1 VAAGTVIFLNGASSS
16 GKGTLAHALQAS
28 LDRMFLHVEMDF
40 VFVAM
45 ENAGYNGAVPLGE
58 TIPSMLTRG
67 RRSSTMTRSSYGSCT
82 ATTASEHSAVS
93 SRWSPA
99 LPTRATM

>member
-1 VAAGTVIFLNGASSS
+1 VFGALSGYGRAVAAGTVIFLNGASSS
-16 GKGTLAHALQAS
+16 GKGTLARALQAS

-58 TIPSMLTRG
+58 TIPSSWWEPANATRPAAAAA
-67 RRSSTMTRSSYGSCT
+67 T
-82 ATTASEHSAVS
+82 A
-93 SRWSPA
+93 
-99 LPTRATM
+99 